1 MLRKQRITSALFR
14 SGAVLSHTLYLQQQV
29 QAAHSPIPQVVQ
41 TVSGVVG
48 VETFGPTLSRETA
61 VLRRQ
66 RSFPNTYWPAPPE
79 RAGGLTD
86 PRLKG
91 RLQPPQN

>member
-14 SGAVLSHTLYLQQQV
+14 CGAVLSQTLYLQQQV

-48 VETFGPTLSRETA
+48 VETFGPTLSRETT

-66 RSFPNTYWPAPPE
+66 RSFPNIWPPPPE
-79 RAGGLTD
+79 REGGLTD